1 MRKILLP
8 FLLLLLQ
15 VTGTGPSIAA
25 GCTDVNVA
33 ATADDATTVTITSI
47 QFVDKTGSTQLTITY
62 QLQNLTP
69 DKKLDEGSF
78 KLFFSNGPAMPQ
90 YGGFGYLFP
99 SDTKTR
105 SYTWEYLKS
114 QTPTVIEYNADFFA
128 AKPTAT
134 KLHWSAQNG
143 ACDVG
148 VVATPTQT
156 IKPSSAPS
164 VTPPSKTNSG
174 VVDIVNQERS
184 SLAGEI
190 ALQMKTNPKLN
201 KVLQPL
207 LSQLAAAESP
217 TESDADAKL
226 KLVETLRTSYVLTLK
241 KFLSE
246 SPTSITCVKGKLKKV
261 VTAVNPKCPAGYKI
275 TSK

>member
-8 FLLLLLQ
+8 ILLLLLQ
-15 VTGTGPSIAA
+15 VTGATPSIAA
-25 GCTDVNVA
+25 NCTDVNVSA
-33 ATADDATTVTITSI
+33 IADDGATVTITSI

-148 VVATPTQT
+148 VVASPT
-156 IKPSSAPS
+156 PS
-164 VTPPSKTNSG
+164 VTQPSKTNSG
-174 VVDIVNQERS
+174 VVDIVNQERNA
-184 SLAGEI
+184 LTAEI
-190 ALQMKTNPKLN
+190 ALKMKTNPKLY

-226 KLVETLRTSYVLTLK
+226 KLVVTVRTSYVLTLK
-241 KFLSE
+241 KFLGE
-246 SPTSITCVKGKLKKV
+246 TPTSITCVKGKLKKV